1 MFKSILIPTD
11 GSELS
16 DRAMQQGLELARSVG
31 AKVVALHVRTPFHVL
46 AFEPG
51 ELTATPDVYEREAA
65 AFAKKALDGVT
76 AAASQA
82 GVECK
87 AVSRTGE
94 HIWQEIIQAAEANA
108 CDAICMA
115 SHGRRG
121 VAAVMLGSETVKVL
135 THSKIPVVVV
145 R

>member
-1 MFKSILIPTD
+1 MFKSILIPND

-16 DRAMQQGLELARSVG
+16 ERATQQGLKLARSLG
-31 AKVVALHVRTPFHVL
+31 AKVVALHVTTPFHVL
-46 AFEPG
+46 AVEPVAV
-51 ELTATPDVYEREAA
+51 TATREQYERETAS
-65 AFAKKALDGVT
+65 FAKKVLEGV
-76 AAASQA
+76 AAAARQA
-82 GVECK
+82 GVECIG
-87 AVSRTGE
+87 VSRTGE
-94 HIWQEIIQAAEANA
+94 QVWREVIQAAEANG

>member
-11 GSELS
+11 GSKLS
-16 DRAMQQGLELARSVG
+16 DRATQQGLGLARSLG
-31 AKVVALHVRTPFHVL
+31 ARVVALHVTTPFHL
-46 AFEPG
+46 FAIEPVTV
-51 ELTATPDVYEREAA
+51 TATREQYERDAA
-65 AFAKKALDGVT
+65 SFAGKVLDGVS
-76 AAASQA
+76 AAARQL
-82 GVECK
+82 GVECTS
-87 AVSRTGE
+87 VSRTGE
-94 HIWQEIIQAAEANA
+94 HVWQEIIQAAEANA

-121 VAAVMLGSETVKVL
+121 MSAVMLGSETAKVL

>member
-16 DRAMQQGLELARSVG
+16 DRAAQQGLKLARSLG
-31 AKVVALHVRTPFHVL
+31 SKVVALHVTTPFHVL
-46 AFEPG
+46 ALEPSAV
-51 ELTATPDVYEREAA
+51 TATREQYERDAA
-65 AFAKKALDGVT
+65 SFASKVLDSMT
-76 AAASQA
+76 AAARQS
-82 GVECK
+82 GIECIS
-87 AVSRTGE
+87 VSRTGE
-94 HIWQEIIQAAEANA
+94 HVWQEIIQAAEAHGCN
-108 CDAICMA
+108 AICMA

-135 THSKIPVVVV
+135 THSKIPVVVL

>member
-1 MFKSILIPTD
+1 MFKSILIPSD
-11 GSELS
+11 GSGLS
-16 DRAMQQGLELARSVG
+16 DRATQQGLKLARSLG
-31 AKVVALHVRTPFHVL
+31 AKVVALHVTTPFHVL
-46 AFEPG
+46 AVEPAA
-51 ELTATPDVYEREAA
+51 LTSTREQYEREAA
-65 AFAKKALDGVT
+65 SFARKVLEGMNS
-76 AAASQA
+76 AARQA
-82 GVECK
+82 GVECSS
-87 AVSRTGE
+87 VSRTGE
-94 HIWQEIIQAAEANA
+94 HIWQEIIQAAEANG

>member
-16 DRAMQQGLELARSVG
+16 ERAVQQGLKLARSLG
-31 AKVVALHVRTPFHVL
+31 AQVVALHVTTPFHVL
-46 AFEPG
+46 AIEPQA
-51 ELTATPDVYEREAA
+51 LTATKDQYERDIAA
-65 AFAKKALDGVT
+65 YSRKVLDGVG
-76 AAASQA
+76 AAAREL

-87 AVSRTGE
+87 GASRSSD
-94 HIWQEIIQAAEANA
+94 HVWQEIIRTAEASG

-121 VAAVMLGSETVKVL
+121 VSAVMLGSETIKVL
-135 THSKIPVVVV
+135 THSKVPVVVV